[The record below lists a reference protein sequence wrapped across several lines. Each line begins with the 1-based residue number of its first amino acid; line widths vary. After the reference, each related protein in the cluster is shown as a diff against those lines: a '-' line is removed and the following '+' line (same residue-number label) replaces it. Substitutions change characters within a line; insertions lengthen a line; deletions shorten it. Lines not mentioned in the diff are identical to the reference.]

1 MIDDVVMY
9 YMVDDVVMYYM
20 VGKLCCAGA
29 LVLSVCLSIMLVCT
43 TNCTCYQW
51 NWKAHKG
58 RCGWVGG

>member
-20 VGKLCCAGA
+20 VG
-29 LVLSVCLSIMLVCT
+29 LSVCLSIMLVCT